1 MVPTSIAECKQGGSL
16 TVTITLTNN
25 GSAMSPSAA
34 TMTLRD
40 QATGAIINNRNATD
54 ILSSVSA
61 GVATINLV
69 AADNPAIGS
78 KRVERHVLTATFTQ
92 SNVTARAELFIDVT
106 KIDA

>member
-1 MVPTSIAECKQGGSL
+1 VVPTSIAECKQGGSL

-69 AADNPAIGS
+69 AADNPVIGS

>member
-69 AADNPAIGS
+69 AADNPVIGS

>member
-1 MVPTSIAECKQGGSL
+1 MVATGIAECKQGSSL
-16 TVTITLTNN
+16 TVTITATSG
-25 GSAMSPSAA
+25 GSAMTPTAA

-40 QATGAIINNRNATD
+40 QATGAIINSRNASN

-69 AADNPAIGS
+69 AADNPVIGS